1 MHGTNSRR
9 GQCKKGGFT
18 EFPGRKMEDDPRGL
32 WGDGI
37 LAYLQNCCFH
47 LPSGWLTLK
56 QPNHLPDFKLPNS
69 SAGSETRVIRLNR
82 SSTIHD
88 TGWKSLRAGA
98 PPPQPF
104 LSGLSGLRDMG
115 LIFPGTH
122 LRPSVCLPAPSFCQR
137 QETGGEMLKPEE
149 MRSHI
154 GMWPKACWLWG
165 TSLLLAGSPKFWSF
179 LFPSPRSALSS
190 TLLDHARVTLD
201 GWRLKKHSII
211 LAKFTPIPNLCS
223 CVQSSESQRKS
234 IKEPQTRAHSISCCS
249 NLSLGKDRKS
259 KGANS
264 RPSKQSWGHGSWGS
278 QARETTASPQGWPVW
293 CYCQLCFH
301 LGLQRP
307 RNIPPSPFIG

>member
-1 MHGTNSRR
+1 MQKGRVYGVSWKKDGRWPTGALG
-9 GQCKKGGFT
+9 GQDPGLFT
-18 EFPGRKMEDDPRGL
+18 ELLFPPSLWVTHTKAAQPPSRFQTAKLLCWIWNKGDQTESFFHHPRYRLKKPGGRP
-32 WGDGI
+32 
-37 LAYLQNCCFH
+37 
-47 LPSGWLTLK
+47 P
-56 QPNHLPDFKLPNS
+56 
-69 SAGSETRVIRLNR
+69 
-82 SSTIHD
+82 
-88 TGWKSLRAGA
+88 

-104 LSGLSGLRDMG
+104 LSGLSGLRDLG

-154 GMWPKACWLWG
+154 GMWPRACWLWG

-190 TLLDHARVTLD
+190 TRLDHARVTLD
-201 GWRLKKHSII
+201 GWRLKKHSNI

-234 IKEPQTRAHSISCCS
+234 IKEPQTRAHSTSCCS